1 MSRKLRPHDEEKRM
15 RRVPSEDKTRLDK
28 YKHIVYNEDI
38 YESEDLTFLAEHLTQ
53 AGIKETAYQSVPD
66 TILWVVLDDGVLL
79 GMTYDKQRKIVAW
92 HKHATDGTIES
103 IATIPKDNKD
113 QVWVV
118 AKRTIGGATKR
129 FVEFFDPDINV
140 DSGLTY
146 SGSATATISGLT
158 HLEGKTVSILGDNA
172 VYPDATVSSGSITL
186 GSTVS
191 SASIG
196 LKYTSTLQTLPVE
209 DGNPAGTAQGRR
221 KRWNEIYVR
230 LHDSF
235 FPKIN
240 SILPPVRHPS
250 TTMGTPE
257 PKTTGDVK
265 IQNIGYDLEGLVTV
279 TQDLPGPTHVLSI
292 FGTLS
297 VNTG

>member
-1 MSRKLRPHDEEKRM
+1 
-15 RRVPSEDKTRLDK
+15 
-28 YKHIVYNEDI
+28 
-38 YESEDLTFLAEHLTQ
+38 
-53 AGIKETAYQSVPD
+53 
-66 TILWVVLDDGVLL
+66 
-79 GMTYDKQRKIVAW
+79 MT
-92 HKHATDGTIES
+92 
-103 IATIPKDNKD
+103 
-113 QVWVV
+113 
-118 AKRTIGGATKR
+118 
-129 FVEFFDPDINV
+129 
-140 DSGLTY
+140 
-146 SGSATATISGLT
+146 SA
-158 HLEGKTVSILGDNA
+158 N
-172 VYPDATVSSGSITL
+172 
-186 GSTVS
+186 
-191 SASIG
+191 IG
-196 LKYTSTLQTLPVE
+196 LKYTSTLVTLPVE

-230 LHDSF
+230 LHNSF

-250 TTMGTPE
+250 TVMGTPE